1 MHDPKTQL
9 AALIASR
16 ICHDLISPVG
26 AISNGLELVALSD
39 GGTNTPELDLI
50 SDSVDN
56 ANARIRYFRVAY
68 GAANDTAMMKAADV
82 RTILEGVNKG
92 GRIRVVWA
100 QDEDCSRSEAQLAFL
115 GLQCVET
122 ALSRGGDIT
131 VSLAPQRIEIIARAE
146 RFSIDESTWGVIA
159 DPARLSGA
167 PEGKIP
173 LAPAQVQF
181 ALLPLLAADK
191 GRQPSMSHDEAS
203 LTLVI

>member
-68 GAANDTAMMKAADV
+68 GAANDTAIMKATEVQA
-82 RTILEGVNKG
+82 ILNGVNKG
-92 GRIRVVWA
+92 GRIQVDWA
-100 QDEDCSRSEAQLAFL
+100 NDADCSRSETQLAFL

-122 ALSRGGDIT
+122 ALSRGGMIT
-131 VSLAPQRIEIIARAE
+131 VSLAPQRIEIVARAE
-146 RFSIDESTWGVIA
+146 RLSIDPATWGVIA
-159 DPARLSGA
+159 EPALLDGA
-167 PEGKIP
+167 PSGKIP

-181 ALLPLLAADK
+181 GLLPLLAADR
-191 GRQPSMSHDEAS
+191 GRKPSMSHDETT